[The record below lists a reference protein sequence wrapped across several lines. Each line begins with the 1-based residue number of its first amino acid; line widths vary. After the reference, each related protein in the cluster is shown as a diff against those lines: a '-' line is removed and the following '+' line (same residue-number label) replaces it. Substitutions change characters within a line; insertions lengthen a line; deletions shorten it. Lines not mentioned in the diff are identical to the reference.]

1 MIRQLSTI
9 YIIRN
14 NYYLE
19 KGEGAVKVVFV
30 DVERCVGCRHCE
42 MACAVE
48 HSENKTLAS
57 MLEETPQPEPRI
69 KVGLGVDLMTFPNK
83 CQHCDPA
90 PCEDACP
97 TDAIY
102 HDDEFDSVQ
111 VIEEKCI
118 SCGMCAMVCPND
130 AIAYRKTE
138 EDGND
143 VAYKCD
149 HCIDRLHE
157 GEEPAC
163 VEACRTDAMIFAEA
177 NEVSNMRQTK
187 LFRNITSQIRG
198 QGSHKEVPKNIK
210 EYKKLQEK
218 IAHLGPL
225 PSSKKE
231 EDSRV

>member
-1 MIRQLSTI
+1 M
-9 YIIRN
+9 
-14 NYYLE
+14 
-19 KGEGAVKVVFV
+19 KVVFA

-42 MACAVE
+42 VACAVE
-48 HSENKTLAS
+48 HAEDKSLVS
-57 MLEETPQPEPRI
+57 MLNEDPQPQPRI

-90 PCEDACP
+90 PCIDACP

-102 HDDEFDSVQ
+102 HDPEFDSVQ
-111 VIEEKCI
+111 VEKDKCI

-130 AIAYRKTE
+130 AIDYRQVEK
-138 EDGND
+138 DGNK

-149 HCIDRLHE
+149 HCLDRLKE

-177 NEVSNMRQTK
+177 NDVSDMRQTK

-198 QGSHKEVPKNIK
+198 KGSHKEVPENVKAF
-210 EYKKLQEK
+210 KKMQEK
-218 IAHLGPL
+218 VAHIGPL
-225 PSSKKE
+225 PSSTKE
-231 EDSRV
+231 GDNRA

>member
-1 MIRQLSTI
+1 MKI
-9 YIIRN
+9 
-14 NYYLE
+14 
-19 KGEGAVKVVFV
+19 VFA

-48 HSENKTLAS
+48 HSSAKDLYS
-57 MLEETPQPEPRI
+57 MLTDKPRPQPRI
-69 KVGLGVDLMTFPNK
+69 QVGLGIDLMTFPNK

-90 PCEDACP
+90 PCENACP

-102 HDDEFDSVQ
+102 HDSEFDSVQ
-111 VIEEKCI
+111 VEAEKCI

-130 AIAYRKTE
+130 AIAYRQLE

-143 VAYKCD
+143 IAYKCD
-149 HCIDRLHE
+149 HCIERLKE
-157 GEEPAC
+157 AEKPAC
-163 VEACRTDAMIFAEA
+163 VEACRTDALIYAEA
-177 NEVSNMRQTK
+177 NELSNKRQTK

-198 QGSHKEVPKNIK
+198 RGNHKEIPKNIK
-210 EYKKLQEK
+210 EFKKLQEK

-225 PSSKKE
+225 PSSKNK